1 VPEIIYLQPGQQI
14 PDFGRDE
21 HWLAIEASD
30 DGRFFGTGY
39 AHKETGEGVF
49 YASLPE
55 SDVSLE
61 VALEAA
67 EQWAAKYQV
76 LCIWVQAAP
85 D

>member
-1 VPEIIYLQPGQQI
+1 MAEIIYLQLGQQI
-14 PDFGRDE
+14 PGFGDDE
-21 HWLAIEASD
+21 HWLMIEVSD

-39 AHKETGEGVF
+39 AQKETGEGVF

-61 VALEAA
+61 AALEAA
-67 EQWAAKYQV
+67 ELWAAKYRV
-76 LCIWVQAAP
+76 PRIWVQAAP